1 MEPHKPLIF
10 DQEAAVDDL
19 AKGYFWHNTLH
30 INNLFKISN
39 PSQNNPKPPQNALKS
54 GRKKNFHFAN
64 FAVKKC
70 KK

>member
-1 MEPHKPLIF
+1 MEPHKPPFF
-10 DQEAAVDDL
+10 DQKAAVDDL
-19 AKGYFWHNTLH
+19 TKSHFCNKMLIDKMLFE
-30 INNLFKISN
+30 INKD
-39 PSQNNPKPPQNALKS
+39 SQTTPKPPQNVLKS